1 MTSNP
6 QTEGQSLQQLWQA
19 LANSRVLD
27 LSHQYRVGMPQSPN
41 HPPFRLALE
50 RRHGDVTRADGSSAA
65 NEIFV
70 LGGHVGTHVD
80 ALAHVSHQGK
90 LFGGTKASSTQ
101 SNEGLSHLGIDTFEP
116 YVGRAV
122 LLDVAALHGVASLP
136 PAYEVTATDLRDAAD
151 RARVTIAR
159 GDVVLVGT
167 GWSRNWEHPELFNGQ
182 TNGAPGPGVEAAQWL
197 ATFAPRAVGAETI
210 AFEHIP
216 AGSGHALLP
225 VHTIMLVE
233 HGINLIETMN
243 LAPLLDASVSE
254 LAVVI
259 NPLNIR
265 GASGAPVRPLAIV
278 PA

>member
-1 MTSNP
+1 MTPNP
-6 QTEGQSLQQLWQA
+6 QTVDQPLHLLWQA
-19 LANSRVLD
+19 FTNSRVLD
-27 LSHQYRVGMPQSPN
+27 LSHQYCVGMPQSPN

-50 RRHGDVTRADGSSAA
+50 RRHGDVVRADGSSAA

-80 ALAHVSHQGK
+80 ALAHVSHRGK
-90 LFGGTKASSTQ
+90 LFGGMTADSTQ
-101 SNEGLSHLGIDTFEP
+101 SNQGLSHLGIETFEP

-151 RARVTIAR
+151 RDGVAITP

-167 GWSRNWEHPELFNGQ
+167 GWSRNWNDPQLFTGQ
-182 TNGAPGPGVEAAQWL
+182 ATGAPGPGVEAAEWL
-197 ATFAPRAVGAETI
+197 AAFAPRAVGAETI

-243 LAPLLDASVSE
+243 LAPLLDIGVSE

-265 GASGAPVRPLAIV
+265 GASGAPVRPLAVV